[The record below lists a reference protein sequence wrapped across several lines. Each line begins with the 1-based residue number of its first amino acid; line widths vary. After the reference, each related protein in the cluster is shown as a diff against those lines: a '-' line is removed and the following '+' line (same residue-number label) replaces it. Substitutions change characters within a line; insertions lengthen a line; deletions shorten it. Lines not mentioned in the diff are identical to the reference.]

1 MDGGNISNSKN
12 LIFQNVMKTVMQDN
26 NNEFKN
32 ALNIVNRKYA
42 DLQRSDSDHSQKMV
56 CTILYYKIKKNI
68 T

>member
-1 MDGGNISNSKN
+1 
-12 LIFQNVMKTVMQDN
+12 MQDN